1 MAGVTV
7 TLTITEFCLR
17 TGVTSDELGEIVGLG
32 MIEPRN
38 NNPQEWVFDDSAAV
52 MVHRAVRLRRELE
65 LDWPGIAVALT
76 LMDENARLARENARL
91 QQRLARFLGQ
101 R

>member
-7 TLTITEFCLR
+7 TLTVTEFCLR
-17 TGVTSDELGEIVGLG
+17 TGVSSDELSEIVGLG
-32 MIEPRN
+32 LIEPRS
-38 NNPQEWVFDDSAAV
+38 PQSDEWLFDDSAV
-52 MVHRAVRLRRELE
+52 VVVHRAVRLRRELE

-76 LMDENARLARENARL
+76 LLDENIRLTRENARL
-91 QQRLARFLGQ
+91 QQRLERFLSH